1 MRYNIA
7 TMIRG
12 GYAMQYLSVSK
23 IAEKWNI
30 SPCSVRNYCAEGR
43 ASEAF
48 LSGKTW
54 SIPACVEKPD
64 RVKRKDA
71 APPTLLDILKEER
84 SAKRT
89 GGICHKIQINLTY
102 NSNHM
107 EGSRLTHE
115 QTRYI
120 YETNTI
126 GINYR

>member
-71 APPTLLDILKEER
+71 APPNTAGYFER
-84 SAKRT
+84 GTVRKADRW
-89 GGICHKIQINLTY
+89 NLP
-102 NSNHM
+102 
-107 EGSRLTHE
+107 
-115 QTRYI
+115 
-120 YETNTI
+120 
-126 GINYR
+126 